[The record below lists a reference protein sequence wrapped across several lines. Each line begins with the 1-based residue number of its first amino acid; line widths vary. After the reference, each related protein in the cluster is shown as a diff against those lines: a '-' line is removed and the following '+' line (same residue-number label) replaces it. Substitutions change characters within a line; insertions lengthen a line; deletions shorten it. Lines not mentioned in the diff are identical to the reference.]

1 MSTCAPAIFIAET
14 ALGQYTELC
23 LSRTRFPEFLINRVR
38 SALTKAFQAVRARFS
53 CHRRVLKSRYW
64 MLQLVTLGTIVAWAL
79 MVALF
84 LLAYAPQRTM
94 TEIIRDV
101 ESSR

>member
-1 MSTCAPAIFIAET
+1 
-14 ALGQYTELC
+14 
-23 LSRTRFPEFLINRVR
+23 
-38 SALTKAFQAVRARFS
+38 
-53 CHRRVLKSRYW
+53 

-84 LLAYAPQRTM
+84 LFAYAPQRTM

>member
-1 MSTCAPAIFIAET
+1 MSAVTDANPVKEVRMLRLLTLGSIAGW
-14 ALGQYTELC
+14 A
-23 LSRTRFPEFLINRVR
+23 FLIV
-38 SALTKAFQAVRARFS
+38 
-53 CHRRVLKSRYW
+53 
-64 MLQLVTLGTIVAWAL
+64 
-79 MVALF
+79 LF

>member
-1 MSTCAPAIFIAET
+1 
-14 ALGQYTELC
+14 
-23 LSRTRFPEFLINRVR
+23 
-38 SALTKAFQAVRARFS
+38 
-53 CHRRVLKSRYW
+53 

-94 TEIIRDV
+94 TEIIRDA
-101 ESSR
+101 ESSKAVGTLAKVITASTYWRCQACGEMWNPERHERTTRPQRRGSSW

>member
-38 SALTKAFQAVRARFS
+38 SALTKAFQARPRPVFVPQT
-53 CHRRVLKSRYW
+53 HLKSRYW

>member
-1 MSTCAPAIFIAET
+1 ML
-14 ALGQYTELC
+14 ALL
-23 LSRTRFPEFLINRVR
+23 
-38 SALTKAFQAVRARFS
+38 
-53 CHRRVLKSRYW
+53 
-64 MLQLVTLGTIVAWAL
+64 TLGTVCSVAL
-79 MVALF
+79 LVLLF

>member
-1 MSTCAPAIFIAET
+1 M
-14 ALGQYTELC
+14 LEL
-23 LSRTRFPEFLINRVR
+23 L
-38 SALTKAFQAVRARFS
+38 
-53 CHRRVLKSRYW
+53 
-64 MLQLVTLGTIVAWAL
+64 TLGTIAAWAFL
-79 MVALF
+79 LLLF